1 MSFRAVSREVG
12 GVTVI
17 DMDGRI
23 TLGEGSDLLRNLI
36 GEKLNSGHTK
46 IVINLAGINYIDST
60 GLGELVAG
68 YRQIKSQGGELKL
81 MNLNKK
87 VSDLLQI
94 TKLYA
99 VFDIHNDEAQ
109 AVASFHG

>member
-1 MSFRAVSREVG
+1 VPLKSTSREIN

-17 DMDGRI
+17 DLDGRI
-23 TLGEGSDLLRNLI
+23 TLGDGSALLRDLI
-36 GEKLNSGHTK
+36 HENVGNGHKKLLL
-46 IVINLAGINYIDST
+46 NLAGVNYLDST
-60 GLGELVAG
+60 GLGELVSG
-68 YRQIKSQGGELKL
+68 YRFVKSQGGELKL
-81 MNLNKK
+81 LNLSKK

-109 AVASFHG
+109 AVASF